1 MTLDREKVIAWLQQE
16 VSAERLAHIFGVEEM
31 SRELALIHGADP
43 ELAAQ
48 AGLLHDLAKFFPKE
62 RLLKLA
68 REGELPLDPILEAM
82 PHLIHA
88 DVSALVAQKEFGV
101 KHPKILGAIRHH
113 TLGEPGMNKLSR
125 IVFVA
130 DALEPNRGDSPDLTA
145 LRQTA
150 RVNLDRAVRQT
161 CDRTLSYLLKHQK
174 TIHPRLIET
183 RNWAL
188 QRESRSQK
196 SA

>member
-1 MTLDREKVIAWLQQE
+1 MNLDRERVIAWLRQE

-31 SRELALIHGADP
+31 SRELAEIHGADP
-43 ELAAQ
+43 EQAAQ

-68 REGELPLDPILEAM
+68 RQGGVKLDPILEAM

-88 DVSALVAQKEFGV
+88 DVSALVAEEEFGV

-113 TLGEPGMNKLSR
+113 TLGEPGMGKLSR
-125 IVFVA
+125 VVFVA
-130 DALEPNRGDSPDLTA
+130 DALEPNRGQTPELEA

-150 RVNLDRAVRQT
+150 RINLEQAVRQT
-161 CDRTLSYLLKHQK
+161 CDQTLNYLLKHQK

-188 QRESRSQK
+188 QRERK
-196 SA
+196 

>member
-1 MTLDREKVIAWLQQE
+1 MELDRERVIAWLKEE
-16 VSAERLAHIFGVEEM
+16 VSAERLAHIFGVEAM
-31 SRELALIHGADP
+31 SRELALVHGADP

-68 REGELPLDPILEAM
+68 RQAGLTLDPILEAT

-88 DVSALVAQKEFGV
+88 DVSALVAQQEFGV
-101 KHPKILGAIRHH
+101 KNPKILGAIRHH
-113 TLGEPGMNKLSR
+113 TLGEPGMGKLSR
-125 IVFVA
+125 VVFVA

-174 TIHPRLIET
+174 TIHPRLVET

-188 QRESRSQK
+188 QRERK
-196 SA
+196 ETDTL